1 MIPQCIKPTVKHG
14 GGNIQVWGCFAY
26 SGVGHLHRIDS
37 TLTKEKYHS
46 ILQRHATPSGLHL
59 CGEGFILQQ
68 DNDPKHTSKLCK
80 NYLKTKEDQGVL
92 TVMDFPPQSPDLN
105 PTEHLWGHLKT
116 EKAKHS
122 ATPQE
127 AL

>member
-37 TLTKEKYHS
+37 NLIKEEYQS
-46 ILQRHATPSGLHL
+46 IHQRHAIPSGLHL
-59 CGEGFILQQ
+59 CGEEFTLQQ

-80 NYLKTKEDQGVL
+80 NYLKTNKDKGVCYGLSFSHL
-92 TVMDFPPQSPDLN
+92 TSTPLN
-105 PTEHLWGHLKT
+105 ICQAFCNITRSSLEHCQIMLG
-116 EKAKHS
+116 
-122 ATPQE
+122 
-127 AL
+127 